1 MHDLRP
7 DSIGDKGQLK
17 NMIPEAGFIAPSLL
31 KELVVKSE
39 TIEGYIG
46 RVGGV
51 AQPWRVSW
59 LPALGRLRGKAC

>member
-17 NMIPEAGFIAPSLL
+17 SIIPEADFIAPSLL

-39 TIEGYIG
+39 IIEGYIG

-51 AQPWRVSW
+51 TRPWKVGW
-59 LPALGRLRGKAC
+59 LLALGQLRGKAC